1 MSAIDFMLGMAGV
14 PSELIAEV
22 EKVAPNAAALL
33 KLANDNAGLLDEI
46 RATATKA
53 APLLTKA
60 IPLINAAAVEIK
72 IILPAAQDV
81 IAFIQKQQVAS
92 AQPAPG
98 SQF

>member
-1 MSAIDFMLGMAGV
+1 MSAIDFMLGLAGV

-33 KLANDNAGLLDEI
+33 KLANDNAALLDEI

-53 APLLTKA
+53 APLIVKA

-72 IILPAAQDV
+72 VLMPAAQDV
-81 IAFIQKQQVAS
+81 IAFIQQQQAKPDPS
-92 AQPAPG
+92 TQ
-98 SQF
+98 S